1 MRAGFVV
8 DATRAAWLTL
18 ALMMLLSRIA
28 FQAAGPRRMRAFLD
42 GWQRGSVKRVWGLAA
57 FVFAV
62 FIAVSAA
69 TASGGF
75 RTFDVLLLGALII
88 VLAADGAVNALP
100 SGFET
105 FKDRLQAA
113 WVRRAGPGREGDAHL
128 FATVNAVL
136 AAASLAVAAVVL
148 TYRPIQATPVVAAI
162 VAAVVLTPLLI
173 AASVL
178 TARQM

>member
-1 MRAGFVV
+1 VRAGFVV

-18 ALMMLLSRIA
+18 ALMMLLSRIV

-42 GWQRGSVKRVWGLAA
+42 GWQSGSVKRVWGLAA
-57 FVFAV
+57 LAFAV
-62 FIAVSAA
+62 FLALSAA
-69 TASGGF
+69 TARGGF
-75 RTFDVLLLGALII
+75 GAFDVVLLGTLIT

-105 FKDRLQAA
+105 FKDRLQKA

-148 TYRPIQATPVVAAI
+148 AYRPIHATPVVAAV
-162 VAAVVLTPLLI
+162 VAAVVLTPALI

-178 TARQM
+178 TARRL

>member
-18 ALMMLLSRIA
+18 ALMMLLSRVA
-28 FQAAGPRRMRAFLD
+28 FQAAGPSRMRAFLD
-42 GWQRGSVKRVWGLAA
+42 GWQSGAVKRVWGLAA
-57 FVFAV
+57 LVFAV
-62 FIAVSAA
+62 FMAVSAA
-69 TASGGF
+69 TADGSF
-75 RTFDVLLLGALII
+75 RIFDIVLLTALVV

-105 FKDRLQAA
+105 FKDRVQRA
-113 WVRRAGPGREGDAHL
+113 WVRRARPDREADSHL
-128 FATVNAVL
+128 FATVNAGL

-148 TYRPIQATPVVAAI
+148 SYRPIDLAPVVAAI
-162 VAAVVLTPLLI
+162 VAAFVLTPALI